1 MIRSMTGFGKAACDV
16 NGRTVSV
23 EVSSVNHRYLDCS
36 ARVPMAWVALEPVVK
51 QVVREH
57 LSRGKV
63 NVTVNRKRA
72 QTTGQAVRLDR
83 ELARQYV
90 DASKELGQ
98 LLGACEP
105 LSLSVLAQMDGVF
118 FQEEEDEDLETAKEL
133 VTAVVGE
140 ALKKLDAMRAQEG
153 QALADDLRRRLSHMR
168 TVLASIE
175 ERLPALNERYETR
188 LRTRIEELKSDL
200 SLTEERIAIEVA
212 LMAEKGDVTEEV
224 VRLRTHL
231 DHAEELLSSG
241 EAVGRRL
248 DFLAQEIQREVNT
261 LGVKTRDADV
271 AKEILGMKAE
281 LEKIREQVQ
290 NIE

>member
-1 MIRSMTGFGKAACDV
+1 
-16 NGRTVSV
+16 
-23 EVSSVNHRYLDCS
+23 
-36 ARVPMAWVALEPVVK
+36 
-51 QVVREH
+51 
-57 LSRGKV
+57 
-63 NVTVNRKRA
+63 
-72 QTTGQAVRLDR
+72 
-83 ELARQYV
+83 
-90 DASKELGQ
+90 
-98 LLGACEP
+98 CEP